1 MPRINKLIDLIEQG
15 QQIYISHPDEL
26 SFNCG
31 KEMASTWADL
41 LLVDFEH
48 HYFNIKGLHEF
59 MKGLK
64 AGGPTKSGHL
74 TPAVITTLPS
84 NATTVNEVLANA
96 WQSRHVL
103 STGVHG
109 ILNTHTG
116 SAESVAAV
124 VATCRYPFQKLGE
137 GIIPEGLRGAGG
149 QGEPAELWNMTRE
162 EYVEKADPWLLNPNG
177 ELFLGLK
184 IEDRH
189 CVENVDE
196 IATVPGIA
204 FAEWGPG
211 DMGMSYGLPDAH
223 DPPYPAIM
231 DEAREKIKTAL
242 KKNNKVFYSSWNDFS
257 MNPEERIKYIIEELG
272 SSMIGG
278 PDIVEMASAGRKL
291 TNRKIPY

>member
-1 MPRINKLIDLIEQG
+1 MNG
-15 QQIYISHPDEL
+15 
-26 SFNCG
+26 
-31 KEMASTWADL
+31 TWADL

-48 HYFNIKGLHEF
+48 HYFDIKGLHEF

-84 NATTVNEVLANA
+84 NATTVSEVLANA

-109 ILNTHTG
+109 ILNTHTR
-116 SAESVAAV
+116 SADAVAAF
-124 VATCRYPFQKLGE
+124 VATCRYPFQKLGDDV
-137 GIIPEGLRGAGG
+137 IPEGLRGAGG
-149 QGEPAELWNMTRE
+149 QGEPAELWNMSNE
-162 EYVEKADPWLLNPNG
+162 EYVRKADPWPLNPEG

-196 IATVPGIA
+196 IANVPGIA

-223 DPPYPAIM
+223 DPPYPKVM
-231 DEAREKIKTAL
+231 DEAREKIKSAL
-242 KKNNKVFYSSWNDFS
+242 HKNNKTFYSSWNDLS
-257 MNPEERIKYIIEELG
+257 MNPEERIKYIIDELG
-272 SSMIGG
+272 SGMIGG
-278 PDIVEMASAGRKL
+278 NDTEEMAEIGRKFK
-291 TNRKIPY
+291 NRKIPY